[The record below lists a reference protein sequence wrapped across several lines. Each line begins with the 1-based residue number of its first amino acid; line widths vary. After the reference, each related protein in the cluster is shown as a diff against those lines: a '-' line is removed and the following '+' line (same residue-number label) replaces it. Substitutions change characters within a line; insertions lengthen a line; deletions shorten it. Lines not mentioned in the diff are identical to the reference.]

1 MSKRYKKGM
10 VDCHEMFQ
18 CLYQMPQDILKSL
31 FGYDRVDYI
40 IVNYEVN
47 DIAWIIHMYNK
58 KNLPRF
64 GDIVYQKQDDKY
76 LGCVTQVSD
85 IDNKAHILWQDG
97 SNSFDGLYTLI
108 KTGKSL
114 APDIKN
120 ILTEIEGILCK

>member
-64 GDIVYQKQDDKY
+64 GDIVYQKQDDEY

-97 SNSFDGLYTLI
+97 SNSFDGLYTLT